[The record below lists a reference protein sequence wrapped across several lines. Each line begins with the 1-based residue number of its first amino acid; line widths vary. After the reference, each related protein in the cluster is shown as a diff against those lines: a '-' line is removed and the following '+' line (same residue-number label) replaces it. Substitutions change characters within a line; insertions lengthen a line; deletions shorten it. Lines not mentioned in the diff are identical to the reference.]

1 MSGLAL
7 GGALLAVAWL
17 WLYRRLVD
25 PAAGQRVVGHLLEIG
40 LYRDVPRQI
49 LACLADLL
57 RASLVWGRQLLRPG
71 LAFLIPLAW
80 VVLPLYGYWHA
91 RPLRVGES
99 VLVRGSVL
107 EVPEGV
113 TIEAGPVTL
122 DGQRVWRVKASRA
135 GEYALFLS
143 DQQVS
148 LRVGHGWVWSTRVE
162 YPHRQL
168 WLGERSLPWWLAL
181 LAWTAIFTL
190 AFSLAPSDT
199 KG

>member
-7 GGALLAVAWL
+7 GGALLAAAWL

-40 LYRDVPRQI
+40 LYRDLPRQI

-71 LAFLIPLAW
+71 LAFLVPLAW
-80 VVLPLYGYWHA
+80 VTLPLYGYWHA
-91 RPLRVGES
+91 RPLEVGES
-99 VLVRGSVL
+99 VLVRGSQL

-122 DGQRVWRVKASRA
+122 DSQRVWRLKASRP
-135 GEYALFLS
+135 GDFALLVGG
-143 DQQVS
+143 QQVT
-148 LRVGHGWVWSTRVE
+148 LRVGQGWVWSSRLG
-162 YPHRQL
+162 YPPRQL
-168 WLGERSLPWWLAL
+168 WLGDRSLPWWLAL
-181 LAWTAIFTL
+181 LVWAGLFTL
-190 AFSLAPSDT
+190 ALSLAPF
-199 KG
+199 GRG